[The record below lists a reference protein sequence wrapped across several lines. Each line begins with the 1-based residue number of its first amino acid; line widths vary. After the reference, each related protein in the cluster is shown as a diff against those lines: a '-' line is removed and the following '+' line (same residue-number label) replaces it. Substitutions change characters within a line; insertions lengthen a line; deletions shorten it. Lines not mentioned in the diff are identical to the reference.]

1 LLRPAPN
8 AASTAYPEEASEG
21 SELLDEPP
29 PPTLPPPS
37 PGSLVVG
44 LDVSMQLPPSS
55 NWPHAANA
63 GVGAATQVAEKSTKA
78 AATAKGMRIILF
90 S

>member
-1 LLRPAPN
+1 MQAQPVMPLSL
-8 AASTAYPEEASEG
+8 G

-29 PPTLPPPS
+29 PPVLPPPS
-37 PGSLVVG
+37 LGSLVVG
-44 LDVSMQLPPSS
+44 LDVSTQLPPSS
-55 NWPHAANA
+55 NWLHAANA
-63 GVGAATQVAEKSTKA
+63 GAGAATHVAEKSTKA